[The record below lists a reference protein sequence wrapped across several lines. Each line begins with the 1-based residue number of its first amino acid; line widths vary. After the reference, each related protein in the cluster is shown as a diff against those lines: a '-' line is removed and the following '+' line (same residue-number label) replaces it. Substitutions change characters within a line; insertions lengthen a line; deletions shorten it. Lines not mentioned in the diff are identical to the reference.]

1 MHLASIVSFQWTA
14 RAKELLLKEL
24 YFLYSQSCP
33 ETKAYLVKD
42 TKLRQA
48 PSFKKKKKIKNKFC
62 NVFIIIQTESK

>member
-48 PSFKKKKKIKNKFC
+48 PSFKKKKD
-62 NVFIIIQTESK
+62 